1 MFNWVDYTI
10 LVIIGLS
17 VAVSFVRGFVR
28 EALSL
33 VIWVAAFWIAFTFSN
48 TLSSL
53 LVNTIHS
60 AGIRWLAAFGG
71 LVIITLILGAMLNY
85 LIGQVVDKTGLGGT
99 DRILGVAFGIV
110 RGMLLVTV
118 LIMMARLVSL
128 APDAHAANA
137 VATNAVSINTTV
149 NNANTSQDAKKV
161 QPPAWWSDSVLIPY
175 FYPVEVWLHD
185 LLPESIKQRFVITY

>member
-1 MFNWVDYTI
+1 MIHYKQNNMFNWADYTI
-10 LVIIGLS
+10 LAIVGLS
-17 VAVSFVRGFVR
+17 IVVSFVRGFVR

-33 VIWVAAFWIAFTFSN
+33 IIWIAAFWIAFTFSG

-53 LVNTIHS
+53 LVNVIHANS
-60 AGIRWLAAFGG
+60 IRWLAAFSS

-85 LIGQVVDKTGLGGT
+85 LISQVVDKTGLGGT
-99 DRILGVAFGIV
+99 DRILGLAFGMI
-110 RGMLLVTV
+110 RGVLLVTV

-128 APDAHAANA
+128 APDAHASNTANP
-137 VATNAVSINTTV
+137 
-149 NNANTSQDAKKV
+149 ANTPPDTKQA
-161 QPPAWWSDSVLIPY
+161 PPATWWKESVLIPY